1 MRRNTVTLLKY
12 LVAAV
17 IFLVT
22 GPIAL
27 KFIFGG
33 RQMRDIYVDDPRGMP
48 VAPRESRHVVEV
60 NVLDFSN
67 TVHSNKDLI

>member
-48 VAPRESRHVVEV
+48 VAPRQGKHVVEV
-60 NVLDFSN
+60 YLY
-67 TVHSNKDLI
+67 LLR